1 MTSQNTQG
9 KAKVVLVAC
18 VLFNLFL
25 GVLYAWSVLRA
36 NFTLPVSEG
45 GWGWTSSQAGLPF
58 SLAIA
63 CFAVTM
69 MIAGRI
75 QDKIGPRWVL
85 TAGGALCG
93 LGLIISGLIGNNP
106 LGIAIAFGVIAG
118 IGGGAGYASVTP
130 PALKWFHPSKKGT
143 IAGLTVGG
151 FGLSAVYYSP
161 LAGTLMGRFGPET
174 AMIIIG
180 IGIFVLTILCA
191 QFVKNPPAGYT
202 PALPAN
208 FDESKT
214 QTAKA
219 PAYDLKW
226 REMMKTKTFWMIF
239 IMFVASASVGLMVIG
254 NVTSIARAQM
264 GINDGG
270 IFAMLAALLA
280 FVNTFGRVVGGMVSD
295 KIGRINTL
303 YLGLVLQTATMFG
316 FLFFTNLPTLI
327 LGVVVIGSCFGAFLS
342 VFPSLTADQF
352 GLKNFGQNYG
362 IMFLA
367 WGVAGIVTPMLA
379 NFLYDL
385 NGNFYAAYIIC
396 AVMTALMIIVNF
408 LIKKDIDSRAA
419 KAQSTDS

>member
-1 MTSQNTQG
+1 MTNQNAQG
-9 KAKVVLVAC
+9 QAKRVLIAC
-18 VLFNLFL
+18 VMFNVFL

-36 NFTLPVSEG
+36 NFTAPVADG

-58 SLAIA
+58 SLAIG

-69 MIAGRI
+69 MIAGRV

-85 TAGGALCG
+85 RAGGTLCG
-93 LGLIISGLIGNNP
+93 LGLILGGLIGNNP

-118 IGGGAGYASVTP
+118 MGGGAGYAGATP

-161 LAGTLMGRFGPET
+161 LVGTLLERFGPER
-174 AMIIIG
+174 AMMIVGVG
-180 IGIFVLTILCA
+180 ILVLTLLCA
-191 QFVKNPPAGYT
+191 QFVKNPPQGYL
-202 PALPAN
+202 PAVPAN
-208 FDESKT
+208 FDESKAT
-214 QTAKA
+214 AAKA
-219 PAYDLKW
+219 PAADFKW
-226 REMMKTKTFWMIF
+226 NEMMKTGLFWMIF

-254 NVTSIARAQM
+254 NVTSIARSQM
-264 GINDGG
+264 GITDGG

-280 FVNTFGRVVGGMVSD
+280 FVNTFGRVIGGIISD
-295 KIGRINTL
+295 KIGRTNTL
-303 YLGLVLQTATMFG
+303 YLGLVLQTITMVG
-316 FLFFTNLPTLI
+316 FLFFNSLPTLI
-327 LGVVVIGSCFGAFLS
+327 LGVVVIGTCFGAFLS
-342 VFPSLTADQF
+342 VYPSLTADQF

-379 NFLYDL
+379 NFLYDV

-396 AVMTALMIIVNF
+396 AVMTAVMIIVNF
-408 LIKKDIDSRAA
+408 LIKKTIDARVAKLQQAA
-419 KAQSTDS
+419 